1 MNLKNE
7 VAAVAAWME
16 KKASE
21 KVEDRRKDS
30 GEVPSL
36 TFVFQDGDA
45 PSERY
50 VKQKVKACAR
60 VGIDSILAPYRLDQ
74 DNPEDYFPLLWEV
87 MDANTFSDGVI
98 VQSPFPEPLDRR
110 EVFMQVAEH
119 INAEKDVDGAYT
131 RGRFMP
137 CTALGIFFL
146 LRFLHGESLAG
157 RTAVVFGRGVGLS
170 IAEMLSRQLGMSVIT
185 LNSKSSTYMGT
196 VSMRLADVVV
206 SAMGTY
212 FPDIPARRDQVFI
225 DVGFRVGDDGLI
237 RGDLHDYR
245 YLEDAFYTPV
255 PGGVGKLTV
264 AALMLNAAYGYSPI
278 ELADSMRKE
287 ISDAEI

>member
-16 KKASE
+16 KKAAE
-21 KVEDRRKDS
+21 KDEDRRKNS
-30 GEVPSL
+30 VEVPSL

-50 VKQKVKACAR
+50 VAQKVKACAR
-60 VGIDSILAPYRLDQ
+60 VGIDSIRAPYRLNQ
-74 DNPEDYFPLLWEV
+74 DNPEDYWPLLWGV
-87 MDANTFSDGVI
+87 MDANSFSDGVI
-98 VQSPFPEPLDRR
+98 VQAPFPEPIDRR

-119 INAEKDVDGAYT
+119 INSEKDVDGAFT

-170 IAEMLSRQLGMSVIT
+170 IAEMLSRQLGMGVMV
-185 LNSKSSTYMGT
+185 LGSKASHGT
-196 VSMRLADVVV
+196 KTAALRLADVVV
-206 SAMGTY
+206 SAMGAD
-212 FPDIPARRDQVFI
+212 FPDYLPRRDQVFI
-225 DVGFRVGDDGLI
+225 DVGFRVGEDKVI
-237 RGDLHDYR
+237 RGDLHVYPYR
-245 YLEDAFYTPV
+245 EDVHYTPV

-264 AALMLNAAYGYSPI
+264 AALMLNAAYGFSPI
-278 ELADSMRKE
+278 ELSNHMTEE
-287 ISDAEI
+287 IVSEL

>member
-1 MNLKNE
+1 MNLKKE

-16 KKASE
+16 KKAAE
-21 KVEDRRKDS
+21 KVAERLKETT
-30 GEVPSL
+30 EVPSL
-36 TFVFQDGDA
+36 TFVFQDGDT

-50 VKQKVKACAR
+50 VAQKVKACAR
-60 VGIDSILAPYRLDQ
+60 VGINSIRAPYRLNE
-74 DNPEDYFPLLWEV
+74 DNPEDFWPLLWEV
-87 MDANTFSDGVI
+87 MDANNFSDGII
-98 VQSPFPEPLDRR
+98 VQAPFPEPLDRR

-137 CTALGIFFL
+137 CTALGNFFL

-185 LNSKSSTYMGT
+185 LNSKTPQS
-196 VSMRLADVVV
+196 VADASMRLADVVV
-206 SAMGTY
+206 SAMGAD
-212 FPDIPARRDQVFI
+212 FPQIPARSCQVFI
-225 DVGFRVGDDGLI
+225 DVGFRVGDDGKI
-237 RGDLHDYR
+237 RGDLHNYHLRD
-245 YLEDAFYTPV
+245 ETFYTPV

-264 AALMLNAAYGYSPI
+264 AALMLNAAYGFSPL
-278 ELADSMRKE
+278 ELADTMRKE

>member
-1 MNLKNE
+1 MNLKKE

-16 KKASE
+16 KKAAE
-21 KVEDRRKDS
+21 KVAERQKETGAFTRLS
-30 GEVPSL
+30 
-36 TFVFQDGDA
+36 FIFQDGDK

-50 VKQKVKACAR
+50 VAQKVKACAR
-60 VGIDSILAPYRLDQ
+60 VGIDSVRVPYRLSE
-74 DNPEDYFPLLWEV
+74 DNPEDFWPMLFELI
-87 MDANTFSDGVI
+87 DATQFCDGVI
-98 VQSPFPEPLDRR
+98 IQAPLPASIDRR
-110 EVFMQVAEH
+110 EAHFEITEYLKPTQ
-119 INAEKDVDGAYT
+119 DVDGAYT
-131 RGRFMP
+131 RGRFVP

-185 LNSKSSTYMGT
+185 LNSKSSPYMGT

-245 YLEDAFYTPV
+245 FLEEVYYTPV

-264 AALMLNAAYGYSPI
+264 AALMLNAAYGFSPI
-278 ELADSMRKE
+278 ELANHMTEE
-287 ISDAEI
+287 INSEL

>member
-1 MNLKNE
+1 MNLKKE

-16 KKASE
+16 KKAAE
-21 KVEDRRKDS
+21 KVEDRCKDS

-60 VGIDSILAPYRLDQ
+60 VGIDSVRVPYELSEE
-74 DNPEDYFPLLWEV
+74 NPEDHGPMILEPI
-87 MDANTFSDGVI
+87 DATRFCDGVI
-98 VQSPFPEPLDRR
+98 IQEPLPAPIDRR
-110 EVFMQVAEH
+110 ETYFEIAEY
-119 INAEKDVDGAYT
+119 IKPTQDVDGAYT

-185 LNSKSSTYMGT
+185 LNSKTPQSVAD

-206 SAMGTY
+206 SAMGAD
-212 FPDIPARRDQVFI
+212 FPQIPARSCQAFI
-225 DVGFRVGDDGLI
+225 DVGFRVGDDGKI
-237 RGDLHDYR
+237 RGDLHNYHHRD
-245 YLEDAFYTPV
+245 EAFYTPV

-264 AALMLNAAYGYSPI
+264 AALMLNAAYGFSPL
-278 ELADSMRKE
+278 ELADHMVEE
-287 ISDAEI
+287 INAEL